1 MIRSFHDQGT
11 EDVFNGKDTRQA
23 RRACPQSIWP
33 VARRKL
39 DQLNA
44 AVSRQSLRLP
54 TGNQWEMLKDN
65 RKGQDAI
72 RINDQYRICY
82 VWKDDGVERVEIC
95 DYH

>member
-23 RRACPQSIWP
+23 RRTCPQSIWP

-54 TGNQWEMLKDN
+54 MGNRWEMLQDD